1 MSKFNKFETLLE
13 TAFSH
18 YSNGGFREGSPVR
31 LKASFLNSP
40 YYKQHYGSDEIFSH
54 WIKSLIDQNTFFFI
68 KRVLGHGAM
77 QDVKDVNDNS
87 GAGDCFL
94 LLKMDPRTVQVPT
107 EFGEFTVPGDMNH
120 VEVLRFGANLPPV
133 QGVPNPYE
141 FYKATKPERVSNDF
155 DIDNHSSD
163 DELPETN
170 TSIPASGAK
179 GSKVKAPEKL
189 KLSKRSD

>member
-31 LKASFLNSP
+31 LKPSFLNTT
-40 YYKQHYGSDEIFSH
+40 YFKQHYGNDTIFSE
-54 WIKSLIDQNTFFFI
+54 WIKSLMDKKYFFFI
-68 KRVLGHGAM
+68 KRVVGSGAM
-77 QDVKDVNDNS
+77 QDVKDANHNE

-94 LLKMDPRTVQVPT
+94 VLKMDPRTVSAPT
-107 EFGEFTVPGDMNH
+107 EVSEFTVPGDMNH
-120 VEVLRFGANLPPV
+120 IEVLHFGTNLPPV

-141 FYKATKPERVSNDF
+141 YYKATKPERA
-155 DIDNHSSD
+155 SD
-163 DELPETN
+163 DYGINNRPTDDTLPETN

-179 GSKVKAPEKL
+179 GAKFKTAAKL
-189 KLSKRSD
+189 KLSKRRN